1 MWLYIDPGIGGLFL
15 QALIAGAAAVW
26 LFFHRD
32 IPRFFQ
38 ALFRKKE
45 EKSE

>member
-1 MWLYIDPGIGGLFL
+1 MWLYIDPGIGGLVL

-26 LFFHRD
+26 LFFRKD
-32 IPRFFQ
+32 IPNFFR

-45 EKSE
+45 SQRS